1 MLINCPEC
9 QLQISDKAFS
19 CPHCG
24 FPLKD
29 TPKSRHIK
37 SSNKRKKLPNGFGQI
52 SELKNK
58 NLRKR
63 FRAMVSIG
71 KNEYGKPITKLLRPE
86 AYFSTYKEAY
96 EALLEYHKN
105 PYDLNSDILVI
116 ELYDKWTNQYFQTLK
131 SNSSERTITS
141 AWKYCSSVY
150 YMRVKD
156 IRARHI
162 KGCMENG
169 IALVKGKER
178 TPTAN
183 IKSRIKS
190 LFNLMLDY
198 AVEYEIVDRN
208 YARTF
213 DISDNVIKEREEAKR
228 DHIPFTDDEIN
239 IMWNNVSNVP
249 YVDIVLIQ
257 CYAGWRPQELGL
269 IELENVDLENETII
283 GGMKTEAGTN
293 RVVPIHPKIMPL
305 IKRRYDEA
313 VALGSKYLI
322 NCTDTK
328 THRNSLKFTYDK
340 YRQRFSKIIDILK
353 LNSEHKPH
361 DGRKH
366 FITIAKKY
374 NVDEYAIKY
383 IVGHSINDI
392 TERVYTQR
400 EIKWLKTEMKKI
412 K

>member
-29 TPKSRHIK
+29 IPKNSRVK

-71 KNEYGKPITKLLRPE
+71 KNEYGKPITKLLRPK
-86 AYFSTYKEAY
+86 AYFLTYKEAY

-116 ELYDKWTNQYFQTLK
+116 ELYDKWTDQYFKTLK

-162 KGCMENG
+162 KGCMKNG

-239 IMWNNVSNVP
+239 IMWNNVNNIP
-249 YVDIVLIQ
+249 YVDIILIQ

-328 THRNSLKFTYDK
+328 THRSSLKFTYDK